1 MNLISLVIVLIIIGV
16 ALYLVNTVIPMDA
29 KIRTIINV
37 VVIIAVLLW
46 LLSVFVPGAAGINIG
61 PRGRGCT

>member
-1 MNLISLVIVLIIIGV
+1 MSVISLVVVLIIVGV

-29 KIRTIINV
+29 KIKLILNV

-46 LLSVFVPGAAGINIG
+46 LLDAFGFTSGLGHMRV
-61 PRGRGCT
+61 GR